1 MCLLGLILRARC
13 SYNKVLAWIDVVLE
27 FVVERLFFLVPDLP
41 DTLGSMAP
49 NLKVSKGRPTRL
61 VQLLCRCRR
70 CAGEAERELR
80 RTARE
85 GCGRIGGAIAPGR

>member
-1 MCLLGLILRARC
+1 M
-13 SYNKVLAWIDVVLE
+13 LAWIDVVLE
-27 FVVERLFFLVPDLP
+27 FVVERLFFLVPELP

-70 CAGEAERELR
+70 SVGAAEWIVYEEITQLEILR
-80 RTARE
+80 HWHQVFF
-85 GCGRIGGAIAPGR
+85 GR